1 MVHKRVRSWT
11 SGGRLKTL
19 LISRAIYVQMSLTFF
34 LLKARMFKSTTPAPG
49 TGPYFTSV
57 SRNDSQLEIIASFHA
72 KSRRL
77 LMLVVKN
84 KSTSLRWELK
94 SIFMSILW
102 NNFLLYWR
110 PSWPPCH
117 VVPNQEYS
125 LGRRC
130 AHFTL
135 PSPLLSPHQGCALRV
150 FKIRAIRKGKQY
162 NKAIRSHLE
171 MDLGTT
177 RTEGCA
183 LIELSCS
190 FSFLC
195 NVMWLGWPRNT
206 YRLLRNGLTLDRVC

>member
-1 MVHKRVRSWT
+1 MCETGNHFSIEGYTKGVAFLLKMVHKRVRSWT

-94 SIFMSILW
+94 SISCQFFEIIL
-102 NNFLLYWR
+102 YYIDDHHGR
-110 PSWPPCH
+110 H
-117 VVPNQEYS
+117 VTWFQ
-125 LGRRC
+125 
-130 AHFTL
+130 T
-135 PSPLLSPHQGCALRV
+135 
-150 FKIRAIRKGKQY
+150 K
-162 NKAIRSHLE
+162 
-171 MDLGTT
+171 
-177 RTEGCA
+177 
-183 LIELSCS
+183 
-190 FSFLC
+190 
-195 NVMWLGWPRNT
+195 NT
-206 YRLLRNGLTLDRVC
+206 H